1 MLVVHGGGPAAVGC
15 VPGGA
20 RLASVAVCGGG
31 VPLASVAHGAGVPL
45 AVVHGGGVP
54 LVVVVVVEHVEGLNV
69 NAKPCDVVEYDLHT
83 SHRKGHENST
93 YSPSQGSQPS
103 SLSITGPSHHS
114 YSF

>member
-1 MLVVHGGGPAAVGC
+1 MLVVHGGGPAAV
-15 VPGGA
+15 VFVDGGA

-31 VPLASVAHGAGVPL
+31 VPLAAVAHGAGVPL

-54 LVVVVVVEHVEGLNV
+54 LVVVVVVEHVEGLN
-69 NAKPCDVVEYDLHT
+69 DVVEYGLHT

>member
-54 LVVVVVVEHVEGLNV
+54 LAVVVVEHVEGLN
-69 NAKPCDVVEYDLHT
+69 DVVEYGLHT